1 MSKLRDEFKEVGFK
15 RAIIS
20 REKRVLTKNK
30 PKLLPKSNPEPGLS
44 KRCSVKKAVLKNF
57 ANFTEKTS
65 VLQSLSN
72 KVAGLRDCNCIKKR
86 DSNSQKFF
94 CEICEFFKN
103 IYFEEHQLT
112 TVTRKASSCCAMNK

>member
-15 RAIIS
+15 IAIIS

-72 KVAGLRDCNCIKKR
+72 KVAGLRDCNCIKKETLTPR
-86 DSNSQKFF
+86 SFSVKFAKF
-94 CEICEFFKN
+94 LRTSTLKN
-103 IYFEEHQLT
+103 I
-112 TVTRKASSCCAMNK
+112 S